1 MKSLL
6 ITSTDTE
13 VGKTL
18 STCALGA
25 YFQTHFPRRRLGL
38 MKPIQC
44 GEGDS
49 SAGTYGDRE
58 LYQQIFQLDQS
69 PEELNPL
76 YFEAPIAPPLAAA
89 LAGRSIDLAK
99 VWKNLQGLQQ
109 RCDWVLVEGA
119 GSLGTP
125 ITAELTWADLAREW
139 RLPTVLVVPVKLGAI
154 GQAVAFAALAKQA
167 NVDLRGII
175 LNCVQPTTAAEI
187 AQLAPTDLIVSLTH
201 IPVLG
206 CLPYLADQKSLVEL
220 TIAAQGL
227 EWEILLC

>member
-25 YFQTHFPRRRLGL
+25 YFQTHFSRRRLGL

-44 GEGDS
+44 GK
-49 SAGTYGDRE
+49 GDRE
-58 LYQQIFQLDQS
+58 LYQQLFHLDQS
-69 PEELNPL
+69 SEELNPL

-89 LAGRSIDLAK
+89 LGNRPIDLAK
-99 VWKNLQGLQQ
+99 VWQNLQGLQQ
-109 RCDWVLVEGA
+109 RCDWVLIEGA

-125 ITAELTWADLAREW
+125 VTAELTWADLAREW
-139 RLPTVLVVPVKLGAI
+139 RMPTVLVVPVKLGAI
-154 GQAVAFAALAKQA
+154 GQAVAFAALAQQA

-175 LNCVQPTTAAEI
+175 LNCVRPTTADEI
-187 AQLAPTDLIVSLTH
+187 AQLAPTDMIVSLTH

-206 CLPYLADQKSLVEL
+206 CLPYLADTQSIVEL